1 MRERN
6 VGICH
11 FEGPWLRRGEP
22 SVGVTF
28 KGLGF
33 SRRRTWVVA
42 KEEDCS
48 KTGSDVG
55 PRSKYGGRMKKS
67 SLSTAWCVACSPVSV
82 SLRGAYI
89 TAALNFLRGR
99 PLIGLS

>member
-1 MRERN
+1 MWAFATPKTLGAPGDPR
-6 VGICH
+6 I
-11 FEGPWLRRGEP
+11 
-22 SVGVTF
+22 GVTF

-55 PRSKYGGRMKKS
+55 PRSKYGRRMKKS
-67 SLSTAWCVACSPVSV
+67 SLRIAWVCGLFPGFGQLEGCSYS
-82 SLRGAYI
+82 
-89 TAALNFLRGR
+89 AA
-99 PLIGLS
+99 